1 MGKHRIHI
9 VFLLLLFC
17 AACHA
22 PTREARRMVDRA
34 EHLADTL
41 PDSTARLIDSVLRMP
56 VYFSERERMDMA
68 LLQAEA
74 LFGDHGNAISPV
86 MDDDFF
92 DEHTTLSTSPDLE
105 RAAEY
110 FAKKKQYAKA
120 AHAALYSGFVQQHYN
135 EKEEAMR
142 SFKDAEHYGE
152 LAKDSLAVAQAQYW
166 MGKMLLNDGMYKEA
180 LVVINHSEHNFGNY
194 YSERAL
200 SLNMLAVCYLVLGEY
215 ENAEISLKQSLVFA
229 QKTHDNKIKRK
240 ALNNYAVLFRLQEEY
255 DRAIAC
261 LGQIGIESNLDDT
274 ELLLF
279 NLNIADVFVVA
290 QEKDSAAL
298 HYELVNTLLPK
309 TNVKA
314 QTRVSAYESLSKFAE
329 IQNED
334 SMALYYWKL
343 YIKWLNRV
351 RDERE
356 QTNVY
361 GIQRKYDY
369 EALQNE
375 MHLKV
380 IQRQRLIIIL
390 SVLVAWV
397 LLAYAISQI
406 RLARI
411 RRQEAE
417 IKASLLRF
425 MHDNEEIAKQSE
437 AIKKAHHDLERRHQE
452 MEEVRQT
459 LANQVEKYKNAYVA
473 SDKKLSKALLK
484 EQQVMQKMAVYLTHK
499 NDLALFDALKHSVL
513 GDQEYWDAM
522 LKAFDKQFPGMRK
535 ELVFQH
541 PDLTETEQK
550 VLLLTYVDAS
560 REDTALLLNTSIFM
574 VDKLRTS
581 VKKKMAEKS

>member
-41 PDSTARLIDSVLRMP
+41 PDSTTRLIDSVLRMP

-110 FAKKKQYAKA
+110 FAKKKQFAKA
-120 AHAALYSGFVQQHYN
+120 THAALYSGFVQQHYN

-166 MGKMLLNDGMYKEA
+166 MGKMLLNDGMYKDA
-180 LVVINHSEHNFGNY
+180 LVIINNSEHNFGNY

-229 QKTHDNKIKRK
+229 QKSHDDKIKRK

-290 QEKDSAAL
+290 QEEDSAAL

-369 EALQNE
+369 ESLQNTMNQQIARKQRIIAISIVLLLCVVTWFMYRTSQRNKRE
-375 MHLKV
+375 AEANANLFHFMEQNKALVESNIAHEKKVLDTTQQLSDLLYARLKAMQKLDYCLKTPKDKIALKDLEKEV
-380 IQRQRLIIIL
+380 FGTGDHWDAIRE
-390 SVLVAWV
+390 VLVALYPG
-397 LLAYAISQI
+397 LLETLKLKYPEMDEMELRVCMLSRLKLS
-406 RLARI
+406 RLA
-411 RRQEAE
+411 E
-417 IKASLLRF
+417 STLLG
-425 MHDNEEIAKQSE
+425 IS
-437 AIKKAHHDLERRHQE
+437 
-452 MEEVRQT
+452 V
-459 LANQVEKYKNAYVA
+459 
-473 SDKKLSKALLK
+473 
-484 EQQVMQKMAVYLTHK
+484 
-499 NDLALFDALKHSVL
+499 SVL
-513 GDQEYWDAM
+513 
-522 LKAFDKQFPGMRK
+522 DKTR
-535 ELVFQH
+535 
-541 PDLTETEQK
+541 TK
-550 VLLLTYVDAS
+550 VH
-560 REDTALLLNTSIFM
+560 
-574 VDKLRTS
+574 
-581 VKKKMAEKS
+581 KMIGQDNKQ

>member
-1 MGKHRIHI
+1 MKRFGWIGFM
-9 VFLLLLFC
+9 VLLFC

-74 LFGDHGNAISPV
+74 LFGDHGNTISPV

-120 AHAALYSGFVQQHYN
+120 THAALYSGFVQQHYN

-229 QKTHDNKIKRK
+229 QKTHDDKIKRK

-369 EALQNE
+369 ESLQNTMNQQIARKQRIIAISIVLLLFVVTWFMYRTSQRNKRE
-375 MHLKV
+375 AEANANLFHFMEQNKALVESNIAHEKKVLDTTQQLSDLLYARLKAMQKLDYCLKTPKDKIALKDLEKEV
-380 IQRQRLIIIL
+380 FGTGDHWDAIRE
-390 SVLVAWV
+390 VLVALYPG
-397 LLAYAISQI
+397 LLETLKLKYPEMDEMELRVCMLSRLKLS
-406 RLARI
+406 RLA
-411 RRQEAE
+411 E
-417 IKASLLRF
+417 STLLG
-425 MHDNEEIAKQSE
+425 IS
-437 AIKKAHHDLERRHQE
+437 
-452 MEEVRQT
+452 V
-459 LANQVEKYKNAYVA
+459 
-473 SDKKLSKALLK
+473 
-484 EQQVMQKMAVYLTHK
+484 
-499 NDLALFDALKHSVL
+499 SVL
-513 GDQEYWDAM
+513 
-522 LKAFDKQFPGMRK
+522 DKTR
-535 ELVFQH
+535 
-541 PDLTETEQK
+541 TK
-550 VLLLTYVDAS
+550 VH
-560 REDTALLLNTSIFM
+560 
-574 VDKLRTS
+574 
-581 VKKKMAEKS
+581 KMIGQDNKQ

>member
-1 MGKHRIHI
+1 MKRFGWIGFM
-9 VFLLLLFC
+9 VLLFC

-74 LFGDHGNAISPV
+74 LFGDHGNTISPV

-120 AHAALYSGFVQQHYN
+120 THAALYSGFVQQHYN

-229 QKTHDNKIKRK
+229 QKTHDDKIKRK

-369 EALQNE
+369 ESLQNTMNQQIARKQRIIAISIVLLLFVVTWFMYRTSQRNKRE
-375 MHLKV
+375 AEANANLFHFMAQNKALVESNIAHEKKVLDTTQQLSDLLYARLKAMQKLDYCLKTPKDKIALKDLEKEV
-380 IQRQRLIIIL
+380 FGTGDHWDAIRE
-390 SVLVAWV
+390 VLVALYPG
-397 LLAYAISQI
+397 LLETLKLKYPEMDEMELRVCMLSRLKLS
-406 RLARI
+406 RLA
-411 RRQEAE
+411 E
-417 IKASLLRF
+417 STLLG
-425 MHDNEEIAKQSE
+425 IS
-437 AIKKAHHDLERRHQE
+437 
-452 MEEVRQT
+452 V
-459 LANQVEKYKNAYVA
+459 
-473 SDKKLSKALLK
+473 
-484 EQQVMQKMAVYLTHK
+484 
-499 NDLALFDALKHSVL
+499 SVL
-513 GDQEYWDAM
+513 
-522 LKAFDKQFPGMRK
+522 DKTR
-535 ELVFQH
+535 
-541 PDLTETEQK
+541 TK
-550 VLLLTYVDAS
+550 VH
-560 REDTALLLNTSIFM
+560 
-574 VDKLRTS
+574 
-581 VKKKMAEKS
+581 KMIGQDNKQ